1 MGVYLIH
8 TDPFILPVKWMQ
20 LLSMIRIEYFLNK
33 DEY

>member
-8 TDPFILPVKWMQ
+8 TDPFILSVKWMQ